1 MNALLHRQLIL
12 QTQRSRRKSILIRT
26 LPRIDPI
33 EYFELISLIKTAVLI
48 YFIQL
53 NRI

>member
-1 MNALLHRQLIL
+1 MVIQ
-12 QTQRSRRKSILIRT
+12 T

-33 EYFELISLIKTAVLI
+33 EYFELISLIQTAVLI